1 MVRALK
7 KKSTR
12 QWVQFSVLGL
22 KTYITLP
29 GFASISSFWEIYVLC
44 LKFEFLKFKILSP
57 KGIFISVFDFF
68 FLSVFQHFYYL
79 WYWIQLDAII
89 TDQTDVST
97 LIYLFIL
104 NKRPSPGFRSL
115 LLHYISNVRFRSFLT
130 FTLV

>member
-57 KGIFISVFDFF
+57 KGIFISVFEFVF
-68 FLSVFQHFYYL
+68 SVCISTFLLSLV
-79 WYWIQLDAII
+79 LDSA
-89 TDQTDVST
+89 
-97 LIYLFIL
+97 
-104 NKRPSPGFRSL
+104 
-115 LLHYISNVRFRSFLT
+115 
-130 FTLV
+130 